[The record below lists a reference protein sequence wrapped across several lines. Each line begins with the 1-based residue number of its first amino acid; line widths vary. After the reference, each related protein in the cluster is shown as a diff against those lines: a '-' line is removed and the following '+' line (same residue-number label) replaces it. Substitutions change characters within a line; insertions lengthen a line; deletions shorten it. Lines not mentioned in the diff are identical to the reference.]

1 MYDKNNNDILLTQYA
16 MEADPQKK
24 LQIRNQIIVNN
35 QGLCK
40 KVAINYLPRCTS
52 FTLHDLINEGNIGLM
67 RAIEKYDSS
76 KGMFST
82 YAVYYIQATIT
93 KAIDDKDRIIRI
105 PVDKINLIRKYRYLL
120 DYNYSSADACKELD
134 VTQEKMSILL
144 AAYNSLGSLDEL
156 INSDNTE
163 DIYLADII
171 SDNNICVEDAALK
184 KSLQTNMQEVINYFG
199 LTQNE
204 KTILS
209 KYYGFETGQKVS
221 LKEIGNQ
228 LGLSIARIDQIE
240 KKAVRKLR
248 YAYGWE
254 KKGLKEYLY
263 DTTIFDGLNSAV

>member
-1 MYDKNNNDILLTQYA
+1 MYDKNNNGILLTQYA

-82 YAVYYIQATIT
+82 YAVYYIQATIA

-184 KSLQTNMQEVINYFG
+184 KSLQTNMQEVINYFK

-209 KYYGFETGQKVS
+209 KYYGFETGQKIS

-228 LGLSIARIDQIE
+228 LGLSAARIDQIG
-240 KKAVRKLR
+240 KTAVRKLR
-248 YAYGWE
+248 YAYVWE

>member
-24 LQIRNQIIVNN
+24 LQIRNQIILNN

-221 LKEIGNQ
+221 LKKIGNQ
-228 LGLSIARIDQIE
+228 LGLSTARIDQIE
-240 KKAVRKLR
+240 KKAVHKLR